1 MLLCECLSVLAGH
14 CVVWLSDSHSLK
26 VWLFVSNL
34 FATPALG
41 QSSGPI
47 NSLSSVHEKCARLG
61 ALPFAAPLS
70 FRLTAQI
77 PSV

>member
-34 FATPALG
+34 FATPALKF
-41 QSSGPI
+41 Q
-47 NSLSSVHEKCARLG
+47 
-61 ALPFAAPLS
+61 FAFAVNL
-70 FRLTAQI
+70 
-77 PSV
+77 PSVIIPEYQES

>member
-34 FATPALG
+34 FATPGRASACGLKVPGSIPDKGVYLG
-41 QSSGPI
+41 GG
-47 NSLSSVHEKCARLG
+47 H
-61 ALPFAAPLS
+61 
-70 FRLTAQI
+70 I
-77 PSV
+77 PSGGCAGGS

>member
-34 FATPALG
+34 FATPALYYNVTFILIT
-41 QSSGPI
+41 PAKTLFP
-47 NSLSSVHEKCARLG
+47 NEDT
-61 ALPFAAPLS
+61 F
-70 FRLTAQI
+70 
-77 PSV
+77 